1 MALVTKKCA
10 QCGEEMHNVYHSKR
24 YCPRCMKERA
34 NEISRAYYEK
44 HKNDKPKPER
54 PKRRKIYKKK
64 SLSRCALEAY
74 MLNMS
79 YGNYVAQGLDK
90 EEVDIEL

>member
-1 MALVTKKCA
+1 MRFPELT
-10 QCGEEMHNVYHSKR
+10 
-24 YCPRCMKERA
+24 
-34 NEISRAYYEK
+34 
-44 HKNDKPKPER
+44 ER

>member
-1 MALVTKKCA
+1 MRFPELTTKSTKMISLSRNA
-10 QCGEEMHNVYHSKR
+10 Q
-24 YCPRCMKERA
+24 KERK
-34 NEISRAYYEK
+34 STR
-44 HKNDKPKPER
+44 
-54 PKRRKIYKKK
+54 KK

>member
-1 MALVTKKCA
+1 MRFPELTTKSTK
-10 QCGEEMHNVYHSKR
+10 M
-24 YCPRCMKERA
+24 
-34 NEISRAYYEK
+34 ISRSRNAQKGEK
-44 HKNDKPKPER
+44 FTR
-54 PKRRKIYKKK
+54 KK